1 MREHAL
7 ALRRTRALRA
17 AQDER
22 SDAAACAFGRRHT
35 RQLMPSSRAMRG
47 VGRSMG
53 GVADLLAQLLG
64 VVGRDAREVLDL
76 VQVGLDAR
84 HQRDRVCRE
93 VGKFKLYEAMVEAE
107 AAIGFAPE
115 GVSQRGFG
123 VEKQRGE
130 AVELRTIR
138 LAAANDAEAF
148 IDQRNHEQPE
158 AREQTAK
165 RREVAQQ
172 PGWNAAF
179 VLHGQGV
186 YGRFWPYRF

>member
-35 RQLMPSSRAMRG
+35 HQLMPSSRAMRG
-47 VGRSMG
+47 VRRSMG

-64 VVGRDAREVLDL
+64 VVGRDPREVLDL

-93 VGKFKLYEAMVEAE
+93 VGAFERHETMVEAE
-107 AAIGFAPE
+107 AAVGLAPE
-115 GVSQRGFG
+115 RVGERGFG